1 MCIRQTGSRLEAGF
15 GAISHQL
22 TDRAREV
29 ASMARRKTSK
39 RSTAKTILRLPDLE
53 QPKNA
58 VLRSPPPARKSHT
71 ARGDG
76 VGDAVVEKRRTD
88 QMDIPLLYP
97 QRAAGELYQY

>member
-1 MCIRQTGSRLEAGF
+1 MIADRRCVF
-15 GAISHQL
+15 GKPEVGPKPASGPSATNLL
-22 TDRAREV
+22 TAREA

-39 RSTAKTILRLPDLE
+39 RPKAKTILRLPDLE
-53 QPKNA
+53 QSKSA

-88 QMDIPLLYP
+88 QMDVPLLYSP
-97 QRAAGELYQY
+97 